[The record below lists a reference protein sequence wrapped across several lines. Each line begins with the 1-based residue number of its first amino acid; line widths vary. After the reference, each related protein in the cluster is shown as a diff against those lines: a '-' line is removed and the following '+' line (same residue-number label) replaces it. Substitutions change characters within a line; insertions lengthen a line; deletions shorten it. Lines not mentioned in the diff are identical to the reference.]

1 MGYEARLELAD
12 QRGRRWVGVHTP
24 ACADLRDLFTPLL
37 AEEGLSEGSQ
47 ALIDRLPDDVGVQAQ
62 LGPNALGL
70 HAPGLGD
77 NCELVLKWVPPSQR
91 GPLDA
96 LVHATEGSRAQR
108 AHLMAH
114 RLRAF
119 GLSVPRPLGYL
130 ERAHAPRRHPSLHVS
145 AYVRSPDLRAWW
157 AASLAEGS
165 QAAQEAA
172 LRRQC
177 LMQLAQALRML
188 RSQGL
193 FHGDLHA
200 ENILVTPTGVVLLD
214 LESVRSTGRGDR
226 LVKKG
231 LLRLDRDARELGG
244 LRSVDRLRF
253 LQEFFRHS
261 ANAGALRRHWWRV
274 LEAGAASP
282 RVVAALEPDVPSED
296 VSPPL

>member
-1 MGYEARLELAD
+1 MGYEARLELND

-37 AEEGLSEGSQ
+37 AEEGLNEGSQ
-47 ALIDRLPDDVGVQAQ
+47 ALIDRLPDGVGVQAQ

-77 NCELVLKWVPPSQR
+77 NSELVLKWVPPSQR

-157 AASLAEGS
+157 AARLAEGTPAGS
-165 QAAQEAA
+165 DDA
-172 LRRQC
+172 RRLC

-200 ENILVTPTGVVLLD
+200 ENILMAPSGIVLLD
-214 LESVRSTGRGDR
+214 LESVRPIGRGDR

-231 LLRLDRDARELGG
+231 LLRLYRDACELGG
-244 LRSVDRLRF
+244 LRDVDRLRF
-253 LQEFFRHS
+253 LREFLRHS
-261 ANAGALRRHWWRV
+261 ANARALRRQWWQV
-274 LEAGAASP
+274 LEAASASP
-282 RVVAALEPDVPSED
+282 RVVAAAEAEVASED